1 MPVRTTKREGAAVE
15 GAVTRTVTD
24 AAALLDAISE
34 PAPFGWWNPPA
45 PVRPFAAEVGVDPGR
60 LRIGVL
66 KQAPFASEPY
76 ITWSVGRIRISL
88 TATRRG
94 RVTT

>member
-1 MPVRTTKREGAAVE
+1 MPVRTTKREGAVVE

-45 PVRPFAAEVGVDPGR
+45 PVRPFAAGSASTRPAADRGAEAGAVR
-60 LRIGVL
+60 L
-66 KQAPFASEPY
+66 
-76 ITWSVGRIRISL
+76 
-88 TATRRG
+88 
-94 RVTT
+94 